1 MNVNGVTSNSMYASA
16 YATNTSEKKVSEDV
30 KEKDTVTS
38 TTASEGVVYEKSTDK
53 TETKNAVSSTKKYQ
67 KNPALVAQLKAD
79 ADARTQQF
87 RSLVE
92 QLICKQGQ
100 TIGKATDIYSFLR
113 EGNFTVD
120 PVTQAQ
126 AQADIAEDGY
136 WGVEQTSARI
146 FDFAMA
152 LCGGTEEGMD
162 EMLVAFKKGFEQATQ
177 TWGGELPDISQRTYD
192 AVLKKFQ
199 EYKEKEFGTTTEA

>member
-1 MNVNGVTSNSMYASA
+1 MNVNGVTSNDMYASA
-16 YATNTSEKKVSEDV
+16 YATNNSEKKVSDETKG
-30 KEKDTVTS
+30 KEAVTN
-38 TTASEGVVYEKSTDK
+38 TTATEGVVYEKSSNA
-53 TETKNAVSSTKKYQ
+53 TETKTSVSATKKYQ

-92 QLICKQGQ
+92 QLITKQGQ
-100 TIGKATDIYSFLR
+100 TIGKADDIYSFLR

-120 PVTQAQ
+120 PATRAQ

-136 WGVEQTSARI
+136 WGVEQTSSRI

-152 LCGGTEEGMD
+152 LSGGTEEGMD
-162 EMLVAFKKGFEQATQ
+162 EMLAAFKKGFDMATE
-177 TWGGELPDISQRTYD
+177 TWGGKLPDISQRTYD
-192 AVLKKFQ
+192 AVLKKI
-199 EYKEKEFGTTTEA
+199 EDYKEKEFGVKTES

>member
-1 MNVNGVTSNSMYASA
+1 MNVNGVTSNGMYASA
-16 YATNTSEKKVSEDV
+16 YTTNTSEKKVSEDV
-30 KEKDTVTS
+30 KEKDTTTS
-38 TTASEGVVYEKSTDK
+38 TTASEGVVYEKSAEK
-53 TETKNAVSSTKKYQ
+53 AETKDAVSSTKKYQ

-92 QLICKQGQ
+92 QLITKQGQ
-100 TIGKATDIYSFLR
+100 TIGKADDIYSFLR

-120 PVTQAQ
+120 PATRAQ

-136 WGVEQTSARI
+136 WGVEQTSSRI

-152 LCGGTEEGMD
+152 LSGGTEEGMD
-162 EMLVAFKKGFEQATQ
+162 EMLAAFKKGFDMATE
-177 TWGGELPDISQRTYD
+177 TWGGKLPDISQRTYD
-192 AVLKKFQ
+192 AVLKKF
-199 EYKEKEFGTTTEA
+199 EDYKEKEFGVKTES